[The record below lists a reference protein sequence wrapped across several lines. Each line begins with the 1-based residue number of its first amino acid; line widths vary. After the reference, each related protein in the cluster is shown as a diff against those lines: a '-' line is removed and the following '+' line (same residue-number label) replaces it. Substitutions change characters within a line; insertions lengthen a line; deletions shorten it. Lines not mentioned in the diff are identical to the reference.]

1 MKLYFLIRF
10 LLLTRLLTLPL
21 FAGDNIPYYE
31 KADVRVRMEE
41 KREVVS
47 VVKVI
52 PHPTQKKVKI
62 LDMTA
67 AGMME
72 GVTIPQAMK
81 LIADYENL
89 KKIAPE
95 YIKLSE
101 IIQVK
106 EKDKIQKYLH
116 MKAEVSALLIS
127 YKLEV
132 YAKLREETTED
143 KGIVYWEIVPA
154 SSIGRKET
162 TQKRFVGL
170 KGQVIVE
177 KYKRPKSLAQ
187 QPSGSKGRR
196 GFYRARPKQGALLIL
211 FKGKMDRKEKLMDEV
226 VPNLI
231 IQFAMEV
238 GLQRVGV
245 LLRNYMETAKE
256 ESKTE
261 TVEVE

>member
-1 MKLYFLIRF
+1 MKLYFLTRYLII
-10 LLLTRLLTLPL
+10 LLITFPL
-21 FAGDNIPYYE
+21 FAANDIPYYE
-31 KADVRVRMEE
+31 KADIRTRMEE

-47 VVKVI
+47 VVKVR
-52 PHPTQKKVKI
+52 PHPTQKKVKV
-62 LDMTA
+62 LDMTT
-67 AGMME
+67 AGVME

-81 LIADYENL
+81 LMSDYENL
-89 KKIAPE
+89 QKIAPE

-101 IIQVK
+101 VIQVK

-132 YAKLREETTED
+132 YARVHEETRED

-162 TQKRFVGL
+162 TQKRFIGL
-170 KGQVIVE
+170 RGQVIVE
-177 KYKRPKSLAQ
+177 KYKRAKNLAQ
-187 QPSGSKGRR
+187 QPVSSRGRR
-196 GFYRARPKQGALLIL
+196 GFYRARPRQQVLLVL

-226 VPNLI
+226 IPNLM

-256 ESKTE
+256 VPKAES
-261 TVEVE
+261 VEVE

>member
-1 MKLYFLIRF
+1 
-10 LLLTRLLTLPL
+10 LLKHVSFPL
-21 FAGDNIPYYE
+21 FAANDVPYYE
-31 KADVRVRMEE
+31 KADIRIRMEE

-47 VVKVI
+47 VVKVV
-52 PHPTQKKVKI
+52 PHPTQKKTKV

-67 AGMME
+67 AGVME

-81 LIADYENL
+81 LMSDYENL
-89 KKIAPE
+89 QKIAPE

-101 IIQVK
+101 VIQVK

-127 YKLEV
+127 YKLEI
-132 YAKLREETTED
+132 YAKVHEETRED
-143 KGIVYWEIVPA
+143 KGIVYWEIVPVSA
-154 SSIGRKET
+154 LGRKET
-162 TQKRFVGL
+162 TEKRFVGL

-177 KYKRPKSLAQ
+177 KYKRAKNLAQ
-187 QPSGSKGRR
+187 QPAPPRGGR
-196 GFYRARPKQGALLIL
+196 GFYRTHPKQGALLVL

-226 VPNLI
+226 IPNLM

-256 ESKTE
+256 EPKLE
-261 TVEVE
+261 AVEVD